1 MLVCVCERMCVKTP
15 SIISKYELSTSKAHA
30 DSLYAPHSAPQV
42 VFIFDLFF
50 SSHRAEAYLSYF
62 TTI

>member
-1 MLVCVCERMCVKTP
+1 MCVKTP